1 MAEHITR
8 RKMLNQARGL
18 VGAATVG
25 LPLVGSSDESGLRSS
40 QRKLRVVFVGG
51 HPDDPQS
58 GCGGTMARY
67 ADLSVEVVALFLTRG
82 ERGIPGKSPEE
93 TAAIRTAEAQKS
105 CEILK
110 ARPLFGNQFNGNTE
124 INNAR
129 YEEFRKILETEQPDL
144 VFTHW
149 PIDTHPD
156 HRVASLLAYDAWLRS
171 NKKFHLYFYEVELG
185 SQTQDFWPTVYVDI
199 TQTEARKRA
208 ACYAH
213 ASTVSGWYPL
223 HEAMH
228 RFRGIECGCKS
239 AEAFVRHVPGSELA
253 PPLPAC

>member
-1 MAEHITR
+1 VET
-8 RKMLNQARGL
+8 
-18 VGAATVG
+18 AAPG
-25 LPLVGSSDESGLRSS
+25 ESLTTP
-40 QRKLRVVFVGG
+40 RKLKVVVTGG

-67 ADLSVEVVALFLTRG
+67 ADLSHEVVALFLTRG

-93 TAAIRTAEAQKS
+93 TAAIRTAEAEKS

-110 ARPLFGNQFNGNTE
+110 ARPLFANQIDASTE
-124 INNAR
+124 VNRAR
-129 YEEFRKILETEQPDL
+129 YEEFRKILQAEHPDL

-156 HRVASLLAYDAWLRS
+156 HRAVSLLVYDAWLRS
-171 NKKFHLYFYEVELG
+171 QKKFDLFYYEVELG
-185 SQTQDFWPTVYVDI
+185 SQTQGFGPTHYVDI

-228 RFRGIECGCKS
+228 RFRGMECGRKS
-239 AEAFVRHVPGSELA
+239 AEAFFRLVPGSGLS
-253 PPLPAC
+253 PPLPWS